1 MNFPRGPAHRPPAA
15 SGAGWSRFDPLWIFP
30 AVALAAP
37 LFGGVSAS
45 MLQACLV
52 LGAATG
58 LLVVGSAGA
67 LWALLVWGGVTVG
80 LGGFLAFRDAPN
92 GQSLTVVVMAA
103 AAAQGL
109 ALLGLANPA
118 STAGWRARGRVLL
131 SLAGPLA
138 LIILALRGAPDWRSV
153 GAAVA
158 VALDLAALPLA
169 AEARRRAR
177 S

>member
-1 MNFPRGPAHRPPAA
+1 MNFPRGRAPRPPAA
-15 SGAGWSRFDPLWIFP
+15 PRAGRSRFDPLWIFP

-37 LFGGVSAS
+37 LMVGVSAS
-45 MLQACLV
+45 MLQACLM

-58 LLVVGSAGA
+58 LFVVGSAGA
-67 LWALLVWGGVTVG
+67 FWALLVWGAATGG
-80 LGGFLAFRDAPN
+80 LGAFLAFRDAPN
-92 GQSLTVVVMAA
+92 GQSLTVVVLAV

-109 ALLGLANPA
+109 ALLGVASPA
-118 STAGWRARGRVLL
+118 STAGWSARGRVLL
-131 SLAGPLA
+131 SLVGPLA
-138 LIILALRGAPDWRSV
+138 LVILALRGPPDWRSL

-169 AEARRRAR
+169 TEARRRAG